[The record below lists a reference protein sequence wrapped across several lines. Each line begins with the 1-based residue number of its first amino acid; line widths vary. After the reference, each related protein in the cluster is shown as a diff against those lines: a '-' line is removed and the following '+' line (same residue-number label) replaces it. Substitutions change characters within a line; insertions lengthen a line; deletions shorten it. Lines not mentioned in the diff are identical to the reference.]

1 MVGTFMATVPD
12 LAQLMKYVIPS
23 LVVVSV
29 NPWEPVILRH
39 LFSAMMIIGVTSIA
53 EDFAINAV

>member
-12 LAQLMKYVIPS
+12 LAQLMRYVIPS

-29 NPWEPVILRH
+29 SPWEPVIFRH
-39 LFSAMMIIGVTSIA
+39 LFSAMMIIAVKSIA
-53 EDFAINAV
+53 EDFAMNAV